1 MMFSIQVEGK
11 HITDAVAGEMKEV
24 SIIPH
29 PGQAIP
35 QWSGPC
41 QTWGWEGK
49 GESSRVPRRRGA
61 VCKLT

>member
-11 HITDAVAGEMKEV
+11 HIADAVAGETEEV
-24 SIIPH
+24 SITPH

-49 GESSRVPRRRGA
+49 GESSRVPLG
-61 VCKLT
+61 VGCL